1 MLSIFI
7 FLIYVSIFENQT
19 RAGKK
24 RVLWYSYH
32 FVKEEKGK
40 EKTCEEIGES
50 MENSKLFTF
59 IFLVLFVLALLY
71 VSSQFFHLQQL
82 ISFLGI
88 HFLIPQAIIIPV
100 LFLVIF
106 SVYWSLIIVF
116 VACYVRTHWIH

>member
-1 MLSIFI
+1 
-7 FLIYVSIFENQT
+7 
-19 RAGKK
+19 
-24 RVLWYSYH
+24 
-32 FVKEEKGK
+32 
-40 EKTCEEIGES
+40 

-106 SVYWSLIIVF
+106 SVY
-116 VACYVRTHWIH
+116 